1 VKFTRFRF
9 RALETPVI
17 DLSSNTA
24 YNVIYYTEISC
35 LFHIDKHLI
44 IIPKIDCIRLRFAIA
59 GALKLQS
66 EGVTDSCDRQ
76 YDGKFRMTDD

>member
-1 VKFTRFRF
+1 
-9 RALETPVI
+9 VI

-44 IIPKIDCIRLRFAIA
+44 IIPKIDCIRLWFAIA
-59 GALKLQS
+59 GAL
-66 EGVTDSCDRQ
+66 V
-76 YDGKFRMTDD
+76 